1 MISNPMK
8 CHPERS
14 AAESKDLLFAIA
26 ATTSPAST
34 FQTENK
40 SHLTHREASDR
51 MSILRSISITILV
64 ASLASLSSSAF
75 AQAKPGDLD
84 AVLRQMDAASAKFN
98 SAQADF
104 RWDFFELVVKE
115 TTTQNGSIFFLKNA
129 GKLEMGAK
137 IQPPQA
143 KFVEYRN
150 GIVRML
156 DPVSNH
162 LTVLNGARNRAQY
175 ESFLTLGFGGSG
187 SDLAKAWT
195 ITDGGS
201 ETLSDGAKQVETRK
215 LDLVSKDPNVRNTFS
230 HITIWVDPTR
240 AISLKQQFFT
250 PSGDYRTA
258 TYTNIRYNQPVDAK
272 PYAIKTNSKTSVENH

>member
-1 MISNPMK
+1 MSFLRRFSI
-8 CHPERS
+8 
-14 AAESKDLLFAIA
+14 ALLA
-26 ATTSPAST
+26 ATLTSLP
-34 FQTENK
+34 
-40 SHLTHREASDR
+40 
-51 MSILRSISITILV
+51 
-64 ASLASLSSSAF
+64 SSA
-75 AQAKPGDLD
+75 QPKPGELD

-115 TTTQNGSIFFLKNA
+115 TTSQNGTIFFLKNG

-143 KFVEYRN
+143 KLVEYRN
-150 GIVRML
+150 GIVRMF

-162 LTVLNGARNRAQY
+162 LTVLNGTRNRAQY

-195 ITDGGS
+195 ITDGGA
-201 ETLSDGAKQVETRK
+201 ETLNDGAKQIETRK
-215 LDLVSKDPNVRNTFS
+215 LDLVSKDPTVRNTFT
-230 HITIWVDPTR
+230 HITIWVDPAR

-250 PSGDYRTA
+250 PAGDYRTA
-258 TYTNIRYNQPVDAK
+258 VYTNIRYNQPVDTK
-272 PYAIKTNSKTSVENH
+272 PFAIKTNSKTTVENH

>member
-1 MISNPMK
+1 
-8 CHPERS
+8 
-14 AAESKDLLFAIA
+14 
-26 ATTSPAST
+26 
-34 FQTENK
+34 
-40 SHLTHREASDR
+40 
-51 MSILRSISITILV
+51 MSILRHITV
-64 ASLASLSSSAF
+64 ALLAIALSPIAAS

-84 AVLRQMDAASAKFN
+84 AVLRQMDAASAKFK
-98 SAQADF
+98 SAEADF

-162 LTVLNGARNRAQY
+162 LTVLNGTRNQAQY

-187 SDLAKAWT
+187 TDLAHAWT

-240 AISLKQQFFT
+240 AISLRQQFFT
-250 PSGDYRTA
+250 PAGDYRTA
-258 TYTNIRYNQPVDAK
+258 TYTNIRYNQPVDTK
-272 PYAIKTNSKTSVENH
+272 PFAIKTNSKTTVENH